1 MRNLEAFEFE
11 VFGGC
16 MIRAAEPQVAA
27 LLSLPTPRPGR
38 GGSALMSHEGD
49 CVTCAIHPCAYTW
62 PERDMIM
69 VIVMLRDGSGRWMN
83 PSHPR

>member
-27 LLSLPTPRPGR
+27 LLSLPESLDTEAHQCRC
-38 GGSALMSHEGD
+38 L
-49 CVTCAIHPCAYTW
+49 
-62 PERDMIM
+62 
-69 VIVMLRDGSGRWMN
+69 
-83 PSHPR
+83 